1 MEGGGE
7 GLDAFGHFFGDL
19 GQSRVLLQQNG
30 EGSGLIGDLD
40 LAQLAGV
47 SEVLAMQG
55 IGLGM
60 RFITVGLSGLG
71 QEDERGGVGCLKTES
86 EVQQDEG
93 VGIKRHHAQDVQGDP
108 PKDDECLGDEKERSA
123 EESGK
128 FLREQGKTILP
139 KDRTEMPMLMM
150 KTKVMIG
157 MGRYGCRCKRGR
169 FHGNVIN
176 EGSRVLLPGIR

>member
-1 MEGGGE
+1 M
-7 GLDAFGHFFGDL
+7 
-19 GQSRVLLQQNG
+19 
-30 EGSGLIGDLD
+30 IGDLD

-47 SEVLAMQG
+47 REVLAMQG
-55 IGLGM
+55 IGFGM
-60 RFITVGLSGLG
+60 RFITIRLPGLG
-71 QEDERGGVGCLKTES
+71 QEDERGGEGCLKTKC
-86 EVQQDEG
+86 EVQEDEG
-93 VGIKRHHAQDVQGDP
+93 VDIERNHAQDVQGDP

-128 FLREQGKTILP
+128 LLSQQGKTVLP
-139 KDRTEMPMLMM
+139 KDRTQMPMLMM

-157 MGRYGCRCKRGR
+157 MGRYGCRCRRGR

>member
-47 SEVLAMQG
+47 REVLAMQG

-86 EVQQDEG
+86 EVQENEG
-93 VGIKRHHAQDVQGDP
+93 VDIERNHAQDVQGDP
-108 PKDDECLGDEKERSA
+108 RKNDEGLGDEEERGA

-128 FLREQGKTILP
+128 FLSQQGKPVLP
-139 KDRTEMPMLMM
+139 KNGTQMPVLLVKTEMM
-150 KTKVMIG
+150 T
-157 MGRYGCRCKRGR
+157 
-169 FHGNVIN
+169 
-176 EGSRVLLPGIR
+176 